1 MASSSYA
8 ARPLGLNEKMHEDL
22 HIVVEE
28 LNALFEYF
36 KAHARDNY
44 ADYLYKVHNG
54 LQTAYEHWR
63 YTNPRELLFILT
75 RMNRIMRKYKIPETI
90 MTHFG
95 NIANLRGCNQEIH
108 TMVVYPDVWNAD
120 EVRRRSK
127 AKSDKE
133 TEEVRLAYLHEAMR
147 QQQRAASAAAPAA
160 AAAPAPAAAA
170 APAPAAAADPAA
182 KFFRRHRSPSRG
194 GKKKSHKKTGR
205 KTYKRRH

>member
-1 MASSSYA
+1 
-8 ARPLGLNEKMHEDL
+8 
-22 HIVVEE
+22 
-28 LNALFEYF
+28 
-36 KAHARDNY
+36 
-44 ADYLYKVHNG
+44 
-54 LQTAYEHWR
+54 
-63 YTNPRELLFILT
+63 
-75 RMNRIMRKYKIPETI
+75 MNRIMRKYKIPETI

-160 AAAPAPAAAA
+160 AAAPAPAA
-170 APAPAAAADPAA
+170 
-182 KFFRRHRSPSRG
+182 KFFGRHRSPSRG
-194 GKKKSHKKTGR
+194 GKKSHKKKSGR
-205 KTYKRRH
+205 KSGKKTYKRRH